1 VRMLGRL
8 LSVYLYSSYLHTFVL
23 TYLKEKEMKKK
34 SKIEKVK
41 GLTPVETGVLAKV
54 LDYFERTTKY
64 DTGVGKISGGFAFAT
79 VPKYDNKHI
88 DIELQWGIKSDCQDT
103 CYVEDWKLKRSVL
116 SSINS
121 IKKMVEQ
128 IEN

>member
-1 VRMLGRL
+1 MR
-8 LSVYLYSSYLHTFVL
+8 
-23 TYLKEKEMKKK
+23 
-34 SKIEKVK
+34 KIEKVK

-54 LDYFERTTKY
+54 LNCFERETKRN
-64 DTGVGKISGGFAFAT
+64 VGIHNVSGGYAYAL
-79 VPKYDNKHI
+79 VPKYDNEYI
-88 DIELQWGIKSDCQDT
+88 DITLKHGIQSDCQDT

-121 IKKMVEQ
+121 IKKMVEE